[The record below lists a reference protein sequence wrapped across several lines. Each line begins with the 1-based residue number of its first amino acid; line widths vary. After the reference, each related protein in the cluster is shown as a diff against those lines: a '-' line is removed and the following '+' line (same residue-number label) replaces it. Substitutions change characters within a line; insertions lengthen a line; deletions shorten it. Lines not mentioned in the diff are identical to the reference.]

1 MRVRAGRMCVV
12 LMCFFMSGGG
22 RFVAHAANGERT
34 LLKRAQ
40 PVYPELARRMRVYGQ
55 IRLTVSIL
63 PNGDV
68 SSVRLESG
76 HPLLVNAAEDAVRQW
91 KYAAAPETTTTSVTV
106 RFDLPE

>member
-1 MRVRAGRMCVV
+1 MRVRAVRMCVV
-12 LMCFFMSGGG
+12 LLCFLIFALGP
-22 RFVAHAANGERT
+22 FAAHAAGGERA
-34 LLKRAQ
+34 LLKKAQ
-40 PVYPELARRMRVYGQ
+40 PVYPELARRMRVYGL

-63 PNGDV
+63 PNGNV
-68 SSVRLESG
+68 SNVQLESG